1 MRVNVIIQPLFY
13 APFGKA
19 FLHITRGDAFAQ
31 FRQKSASSS
40 LYHRQVAQI
49 KPVLNPR
56 HGVAT
61 NRQAALF
68 AFFLPFHHPHFARL
82 GSGCLISSPP
92 ARKDADPRITSL
104 PALPD
109 RARRGI
115 VDINIQQPIHI
126 IDVDVFGDDAALSV
140 RNTFRQVSFEFI
152 LADQPVKK
160 SYVAQ
165 KP

>member
-19 FLHITRGDAFAQ
+19 FLHITRGDTLAQ
-31 FRQKSASSS
+31 FRQKKRVVFATK
-40 LYHRQVAQI
+40 QVAQI

-56 HGVAT
+56 HSVAT

-68 AFFLPFHHPHFARL
+68 AAFPHHPHFTRL
-82 GSGCLISSPP
+82 QVEVFDIEPHQFG
-92 ARKDADPRITSL
+92 KTQT
-104 PALPD
+104 
-109 RARRGI
+109 RAVHHFQHCPIAHGEGI

-126 IDVDVFGDDAALSV
+126 IDVDVFRQMTWRFRC
-140 RNTFRQVSFEFI
+140 RNTFRRVSFEFV

-160 SYVAQ
+160 AT
-165 KP
+165 

>member
-19 FLHITRGDAFAQ
+19 FLHITRGDTLAQ
-31 FRQKSASSS
+31 FRQKKRVVFATK
-40 LYHRQVAQI
+40 QVAQI

-56 HGVAT
+56 HSVAT

-68 AFFLPFHHPHFARL
+68 AAFPHHPHFAGLQVEVFDIQPHQL
-82 GSGCLISSPP
+82 G
-92 ARKDADPRITSL
+92 KTQT
-104 PALPD
+104 
-109 RARRGI
+109 RAVHHFQHCTVAYSEGI

-126 IDVDVFGDDAALSV
+126 VDVDIFRQMTRRFRC
-140 RNTFRQVSFEFI
+140 RNTFRRVSFEFV

-160 SYVAQ
+160 AT
-165 KP
+165 